1 MEDYFVCPHCGAEVP
16 QHAKSCPSCG
26 SDENTGWSELTYMDS
41 IQTPDENEYMDILN
55 NEFPENK
62 SISNKKNNQT
72 WVIVT
77 GTILLLLIGIMIL
90 KGMF

>member
-1 MEDYFVCPHCGAEVP
+1 MANDFVCPHCGADVA
-16 QHAKSCPSCG
+16 QNAKSCPSCG
-26 SDENTGWSELTYMDS
+26 SDENTGWSEFTYMDT

-62 SISNKKNNQT
+62 NITPKKSNSM

-77 GTILLLLIGIMIL
+77 GTILLILIGMMIA
-90 KGMF
+90 KGIF

>member
-1 MEDYFVCPHCGAEVP
+1 MENNFVCPNCGAEVP
-16 QHAKSCPSCG
+16 QKAKSCPSCG
-26 SDENTGWSELTYMDS
+26 SDENTGWSEFTYMDT

-62 SISNKKNNQT
+62 STGSLKNNNT
-72 WVIVT
+72 WVVVT
-77 GTILLLLIGIMIL
+77 GTILLILIGLMIL